1 MSELPASLVMA
12 PLVLGLL
19 LRWAVWPWL
28 AVVATGL
35 GVLGGLTVA
44 ESDSFLLSVG
54 LSAALLVLC
63 LDWPPPATHRWIAVL
78 VLAVTTVGWWY
89 LASVWPPDGHWPGS
103 STLVLAV
110 AALALGAAGAGG
122 IGRAAGTSIRWP
134 CLVVT
139 LVAAVGI

>member
-1 MSELPASLVMA
+1 MSELLASLLMA

-44 ESDSFLLSVG
+44 ESGSFLLSVG

-63 LDWPPPATHRWIAVL
+63 LDWPPPAPHRWIAVL
-78 VLAVTTVGWWY
+78 VLAVTTVGWAY
-89 LASVWPPDGHWPGS
+89 LAWVGPAPRDWLGAP
-103 STLVLAV
+103 TLVL
-110 AALALGAAGAGG
+110 
-122 IGRAAGTSIRWP
+122 
-134 CLVVT
+134 
-139 LVAAVGI
+139 